1 MRNAES
7 ETNFFKRHAR
17 DLVLA
22 TSVFAGLATG
32 KMAVDAFEDA
42 RVLNSQM
49 HSSNPEQAQQV
60 SDDFFAIYWKELFPF
75 LILTLGSVGAA
86 VYTAGEIFN
95 ANKNNPPSS
104 VS

>member
-1 MRNAES
+1 MRNAEFRG
-7 ETNFFKRHAR
+7 NFFQSHAR

-32 KMAVDAFEDA
+32 KMVVDAFEDA

-49 HSSNPEQAQQV
+49 HISNAEQGQ
-60 SDDFFAIYWKELFPF
+60 AINEFNDVYWKELFPF
-75 LILTLGSVGAA
+75 VILTLGSVGAA

-95 ANKNNPPSS
+95 ANKNNSS
-104 VS
+104 SSAS